1 MKMTLNEEIEY
12 LQSGDWYDKA
22 RSVLSNDEY
31 WKLGWAIGDIL
42 ETLELLRSLAPEPE
56 TNADRIRCMSDEE
69 LAKMLNDGCP
79 PGRSYIRC
87 GRDNCIDCWLGWLRQ
102 PAEEDA

>member
-1 MKMTLNEEIEY
+1 MKCLNCKI
-12 LQSGDWYDKA
+12 
-22 RSVLSNDEY
+22 
-31 WKLGWAIGDIL
+31 LGWGEEYPGKKFFGWCEEVCD
-42 ETLELLRSLAPEPE
+42 APELDRE
-56 TNADRIRCMSDEE
+56 RECEHFVQATNSDVIRRMSDEE

-102 PAEEDA
+102 PAEEDT

>member
-1 MKMTLNEEIEY
+1 MKQIPCPDCDGRGFHMRFENNNGACRAWNELCDTCCGKGYIE
-12 LQSGDWYDKA
+12 
-22 RSVLSNDEY
+22 
-31 WKLGWAIGDIL
+31 AI
-42 ETLELLRSLAPEPE
+42 T
-56 TNADRIRCMSDEE
+56 TNADRIRRMSDEE

-102 PAEEDA
+102 PAEEDT

>member
-1 MKMTLNEEIEY
+1 MKIVCPEC
-12 LQSGDWYDKA
+12 
-22 RSVLSNDEY
+22 DE
-31 WKLGWAIGDIL
+31 KMMDETIGWRCPKCKGFVS
-42 ETLELLRSLAPEPE
+42 SLDGKFYPHVDGSFMPPM
-56 TNADRIRCMSDEE
+56 TNADRIRRMSDEE

-102 PAEEDA
+102 PAEEDT